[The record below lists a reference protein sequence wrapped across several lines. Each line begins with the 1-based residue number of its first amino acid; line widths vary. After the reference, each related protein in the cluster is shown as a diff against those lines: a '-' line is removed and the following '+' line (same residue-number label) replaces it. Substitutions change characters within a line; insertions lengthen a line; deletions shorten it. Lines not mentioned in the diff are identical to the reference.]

1 MGFESILNANIG
13 LAYAAYAFGA
23 ASPGP
28 SNLAVMATAMRAGR
42 RSAIVFALGITSGS
56 ALWGVL
62 ASLGLSAVVTQYAQT
77 LVLMKFAGGAY
88 LLWLSVKS
96 FRSAL
101 RKGVLSKEDT
111 IVGNSSTLQLY
122 YRGIAVHLTNPK
134 AIFVW
139 LSVITL
145 ALSNYSQRAD
155 ALPVVLGCTLIAA
168 FIFCGYAV
176 LFSTS
181 AARHIYMKLRRWFDG
196 LLAVIFGA
204 AGFRLLLAGVDV

>member
-1 MGFESILNANIG
+1 MSFSSMLNANIG

-42 RSAIVFALGITSGS
+42 RSAIAFALGITSGS
-56 ALWGVL
+56 ALWGLL
-62 ASLGLSAVVTQYAQT
+62 ALLGLSAVMTQYSQT
-77 LVLMKFAGGAY
+77 LVLMKFAGGTY
-88 LLWLSVKS
+88 LLWLSFKS

-101 RKGVLSKEDT
+101 RNSVLSKEVA
-111 IVGNSSTLQLY
+111 IVGDSSTLQFY
-122 YRGIAVHLTNPK
+122 YRGLAVHLTNPK

-145 ALSNYSQRAD
+145 ALSNNSQRAD
-155 ALPVVLGCTLIAA
+155 AVPIVLGCTLIAA
-168 FIFCGYAV
+168 IIFCGYAI

-181 AARHIYMKLRRWFDG
+181 AARRIYVKLRRWFDG
-196 LLAVIFGA
+196 LLTVIFGA
-204 AGFRLLLAGVDV
+204 AGFRLLLAGVAV

>member
-1 MGFESILNANIG
+1 MGFASILNANIG

-56 ALWGVL
+56 ALWGLL
-62 ASLGLSAVVTQYAQT
+62 ALLGLSAVMTQYSQT
-77 LVLMKFAGGAY
+77 LVFMKFAGGAY
-88 LLWLSVKS
+88 LLWLSFKS

-101 RKGVLSKEDT
+101 WKSALSKEDA
-111 IVGNSSTLQLY
+111 IVGNSSILQYY
-122 YRGIAVHLTNPK
+122 YRGLAVHLTNPK

-145 ALSNYSQRAD
+145 ALSNNSQRAD
-155 ALPVVLGCTLIAA
+155 ALPIVLGCTLIAA
-168 FIFCGYAV
+168 IIFCGYAI

-181 AARHIYMKLRRWFDG
+181 AARRIYINLRRWFDG
-196 LLAVIFGA
+196 LLTVIFGA
-204 AGFRLLLAGVDV
+204 AGFRLLLAGAGV